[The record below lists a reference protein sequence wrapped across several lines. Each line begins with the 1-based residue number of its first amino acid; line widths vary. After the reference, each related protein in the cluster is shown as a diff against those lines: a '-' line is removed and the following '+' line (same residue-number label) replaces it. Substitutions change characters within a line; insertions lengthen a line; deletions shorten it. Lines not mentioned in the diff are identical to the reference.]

1 MEMKTRFNAIML
13 AAAVA
18 GACILFAGCAKDSR
32 KGEPTKVFKELQA
45 ALAKDDFDAAAQ
57 YVSDPVKPMLQ
68 MIPKGMKKAITSA
81 KVKKE
86 VFDEEGAI
94 ITVKYKDDQ
103 KNTQT
108 RTFRFKYIEDKWVF
122 SGL

>member
-13 AAAVA
+13 AAAIA

-68 MIPKGMKKAITSA
+68 MIPKGMKKAISTA